1 LRIRFSGPLL
11 TAPGGYPTRSWGVNG
26 EGLEVA
32 TAGEARGAVQRLA
45 NNGARF
51 VKLALDPRFPLLA
64 PDVARAAADEAH
76 RLGLLVAA
84 HALEASSARLALD
97 AGADVLAHTPRDP
110 LPADVLARIKGKWVI
125 STLRAFAVAPERL
138 RALKEAGARV
148 AYGTD
153 LGNQDT
159 APGID
164 ARELAL
170 IEDAGVNP
178 LAAATSEAASL
189 LGLPDLGRLTVGSS
203 ASLLAVRSL
212 LPVDL
217 AAPEWMMI
225 DGRKIV

>member
-1 LRIRFSGPLL
+1 
-11 TAPGGYPTRSWGVNG
+11 
-26 EGLEVA
+26 
-32 TAGEARGAVQRLA
+32 
-45 NNGARF
+45 
-51 VKLALDPRFPLLA
+51 
-64 PDVARAAADEAH
+64 
-76 RLGLLVAA
+76 
-84 HALEASSARLALD
+84 
-97 AGADVLAHTPRDP
+97 
-110 LPADVLARIKGKWVI
+110 
-125 STLRAFAVAPERL
+125 L